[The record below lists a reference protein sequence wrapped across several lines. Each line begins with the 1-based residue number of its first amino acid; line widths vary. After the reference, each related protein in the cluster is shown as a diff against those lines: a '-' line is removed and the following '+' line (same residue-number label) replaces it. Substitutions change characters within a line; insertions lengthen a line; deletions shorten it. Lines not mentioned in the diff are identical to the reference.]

1 MTTSLINHFLIK
13 LNKAKWAEILDRAS
27 QSGICT
33 ELDYT
38 VNFAKVK
45 AAALPDIY
53 GQ

>member
-1 MTTSLINHFLIK
+1 M
-13 LNKAKWAEILDRAS
+13 NKAKWATILDWAS
-27 QSGICT
+27 HSGICT

-53 GQ
+53 EQ